1 MKYVWIFAAVVI
13 LVRIDVVLK
22 FFDRTAEKI
31 QSSQSVELGPGD
43 IAPGSEV
50 VSLEA
55 DLSLKSSP
63 HKKFISMLEDFHIS
77 ADKSV
82 KEKALE
88 LLRSHPTIFTER
100 LDKDLEAAIY
110 RWRDLL
116 MQKNKET
123 YDFLLELIKTLKGE
137 NLEMVK
143 RFFSL
148 TIEENIGE
156 FLAAYSKS
164 SDVNCLIMGYLSDPL
179 PEEEK
184 YNELNERLQA
194 LDAFLGSD
202 KVNATNKAYAE
213 KCHLVLKLQVD
224 KLRLLFENADAVS
237 NPSPAPTDEAASTP
251 PVAAPAP
258 DSAAPLPGTNP

>member
-31 QSSQSVELGPGD
+31 QSTQTTELKAGDIGPGSD
-43 IAPGSEV
+43 V
-50 VSLEA
+50 VSLQE

-63 HKKFISMLEDFHIS
+63 RKKFISMLEDFHIS
-77 ADKSV
+77 ADKEV

-88 LLRSHPTIFTER
+88 LLRSQPTMLSEK

-116 MQKNKET
+116 MQKDKET
-123 YDFLLELIKTLKGE
+123 NDFLIELIKSLKGE

-148 TIEENIGE
+148 TIENDIGE
-156 FLAAYSKS
+156 FLSVYSKS
-164 SDVNCLIMGYLSDPL
+164 ADVNCLIMSYLADPL

-184 YNELNERLQA
+184 YNELNERLKA
-194 LDAFLGSD
+194 LTAFMASD
-202 KVNATNKAYAE
+202 KLNATNKAYAE

-224 KLRLLFENADAVS
+224 KLGLIFENAEAVNNPTPTPAEDGTAVS
-237 NPSPAPTDEAASTP
+237 PVTNPAPEA
-251 PVAAPAP
+251 V
-258 DSAAPLPGTNP
+258 PLNPGTTP